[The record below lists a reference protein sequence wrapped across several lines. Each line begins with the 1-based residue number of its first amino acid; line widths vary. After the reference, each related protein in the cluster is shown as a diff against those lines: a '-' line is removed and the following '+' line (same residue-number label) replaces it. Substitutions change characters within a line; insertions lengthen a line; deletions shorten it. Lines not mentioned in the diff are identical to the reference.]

1 MSVNLS
7 GKQVAQASLVNDIC
21 QTLKETGVDARH
33 LKLEITES
41 AVIENSENAAEL
53 LKRLKDLGV
62 QLSIDDFGTGYSS
75 LGYLHRFP
83 VDTIKID
90 RSFIGRI
97 GEASE
102 DIEIVRA
109 IMSLAENMGMDVVA
123 EGIETLGQLGKLRT
137 LNCQYGQGYL
147 FSRPVDADSVT
158 AWISREPDW
167 LTTLFPAT
175 VDHFV
180 PLAAAVA

>member
-1 MSVNLS
+1 
-7 GKQVAQASLVNDIC
+7 
-21 QTLKETGVDARH
+21 
-33 LKLEITES
+33 
-41 AVIENSENAAEL
+41 VIENAENAAEL

-158 AWISREPDW
+158 TWISREPDW
-167 LTTLFPAT
+167 LTSLFATTL
-175 VDHFV
+175 DHLV
-180 PLAAAVA
+180 PMAAAVA